1 MIYLFSSYNNENSW
15 INYFYEKPYIYR
27 CLDIDNINDKI
38 VYKWNPHID
47 NDDISFIKMKLPTI
61 NKRIILE
68 DLYSNKATFRE
79 CVEKRIEE
87 IIFEK
92 LSENH

>member
-1 MIYLFSSYNNENSW
+1 MIYLFSSYNND
-15 INYFYEKPYIYR
+15 YFYEKPYLYR
-27 CLDIDNINDKI
+27 FLDTDNINDNLVY
-38 VYKWNPHID
+38 VYKRNPHID
-47 NDDISFIKMKLPTI
+47 NDDISFIKMKLPSI

-68 DLYSNKATFRE
+68 DLYPNKSPFRE

-92 LSENH
+92 I